1 MIVSLVFLPS
11 TLVLISGLIMI
22 VCMCF
27 RIPVYDKDPAL
38 NIVGL
43 LYVKDLVLLNPDDE
57 FKIKDILHFYN
68 HVPVTLQVSNVHL
81 CLQWISLIVAA
92 IALELQ
98 FVG

>member
-1 MIVSLVFLPS
+1 MI
-11 TLVLISGLIMI
+11 G
-22 VCMCF
+22 CMC

-68 HVPVTLQVSNVHL
+68 HVPVTLQVS
-81 CLQWISLIVAA
+81 SATSAA
-92 IALELQ
+92 CSGYAQLWLRLL
-98 FVG
+98 